1 MGDDDG
7 LCAKC
12 TVYHDEMIS
21 LVCCRQ
27 SGIKSAKTLMRISY
41 LSVLSGWRAWDN
53 FIVVCR
59 LCHTRESHQWF
70 KEAQSSPCVV
80 RNWNPNL
87 LSWKH
92 LANSKSKAAQSRMIY
107 NLPFSPVVIKIKS
120 VLLYQE
126 TLSLCLNVSKTI

>member
-1 MGDDDG
+1 MCSLKLKQVYAHDDDDDDDG
-7 LCAKC
+7 LCAKW

-27 SGIKSAKTLMRISY
+27 AGIKSAKTLMRISY

-70 KEAQSSPCVV
+70 KEAQSFTV
-80 RNWNPNL
+80 RGAEL
-87 LSWKH
+87 ESQSFVLETSRKFQ
-92 LANSKSKAAQSRMIY
+92 KQSR
-107 NLPFSPVVIKIKS
+107 PV
-120 VLLYQE
+120 
-126 TLSLCLNVSKTI
+126 